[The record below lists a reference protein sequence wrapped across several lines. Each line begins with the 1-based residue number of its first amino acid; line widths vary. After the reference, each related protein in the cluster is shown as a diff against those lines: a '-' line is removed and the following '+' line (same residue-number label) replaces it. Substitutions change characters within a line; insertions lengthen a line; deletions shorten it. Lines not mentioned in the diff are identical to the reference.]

1 MQPHLSH
8 DELHTVDVLKSLACP
23 SFDDGD
29 DKPLKRRSSWKE
41 EHAGLNPPSPLAR
54 ASSGCLDFPSDGG
67 GSEPERDA
75 DEVDDI
81 LRASVKGDVSR
92 LLPEVSR
99 AALIERLRTD
109 LFEAQEKKEAGDD
122 DAASAP
128 GFATPPAASVSPREA
143 DDKAEAAPA
152 AGEEKLGT
160 FKGVFLPCLQNI
172 LGVILFLRLCW
183 ITGQAGALGA
193 TGIVLICATS
203 TFLTALSL
211 SAVATNGKVEAGGPY
226 FVISR
231 NLGPEVGT
239 AVGLLFY
246 LGTTIAASM
255 YVLGA
260 VEALYD
266 GFAGA
271 TRSADFP
278 LRSVLTALAMMAL
291 LAAIVHVG
299 VKQVNAAASVFLSI
313 VLLSVFCLIMGI
325 LLFAGDAYSG
335 ELGGGDR
342 DFFDNVKPNFEEDDG
357 VQWDFRSLLAI
368 FYPSVT
374 GIMAGSNRSGVLA
387 TPSKS
392 IPLGTLA
399 AIALTTFLYVVVV
412 WLYGLVVAHDVLIE
426 EKLVVAL
433 VAWPSPIIVKLG
445 IIMSCVGAAL
455 QSLTGAPRL
464 LAAIASDGALPVLA
478 AFAPPVDAGW
488 PALALTWFV
497 ASIPCLAGELNAI
510 TPIVTMFFLL
520 MYATV
525 NLSCFCLAY
534 LKSPGFRPTW
544 RYFHWSSALLGFFWC
559 VGLMFTIS
567 WRGLEATLALIFA
580 FSIMYYV
587 RKQRISKDWG
597 DAGAGLRFQVARDQ
611 LLALTE

>member
-1 MQPHLSH
+1 MEYEPNDDEPTDFDMQPHLSH

-54 ASSGCLDFPSDGG
+54 ASSGCLDFSSDGG
-67 GSEPERDA
+67 GSEPERRGTRPTTS
-75 DEVDDI
+75 
-81 LRASVKGDVSR
+81 RAAKRQGRRVAGCCQ
-92 LLPEVSR
+92 VSR
-99 AALIERLRTD
+99 AALIERLRT
-109 LFEAQEKKEAGDD
+109 ASRGAGEEGGRRRRKRRR
-122 DAASAP
+122 AGFSERPP
-128 GFATPPAASVSPREA
+128 GVVSRGGRQG
-143 DDKAEAAPA
+143 EAAPA
-152 AGEEKLGT
+152 PGEEKLGT

-278 LRSVLTALAMMAL
+278 LRSVLTALAMMAPR
-291 LAAIVHVG
+291 AIAHAG

-325 LLFAGDAYSG
+325 LLFAGDA
-335 ELGGGDR
+335 
-342 DFFDNVKPNFEEDDG
+342 
-357 VQWDFRSLLAI
+357 LLAI

-374 GIMAGSNRSGVLA
+374 GIMAGRTGPARSDA
-387 TPSKS
+387 AKS

-412 WLYGLVVAHDVLIE
+412 WLYGLVVAYDVLIE
-426 EKLVVAL
+426 EKSPARQRGR
-433 VAWPSPIIVKLG
+433 ARPS
-445 IIMSCVGAAL
+445 
-455 QSLTGAPRL
+455 
-464 LAAIASDGALPVLA
+464 
-478 AFAPPVDAGW
+478 
-488 PALALTWFV
+488 
-497 ASIPCLAGELNAI
+497 
-510 TPIVTMFFLL
+510 
-520 MYATV
+520 
-525 NLSCFCLAY
+525 
-534 LKSPGFRPTW
+534 
-544 RYFHWSSALLGFFWC
+544 
-559 VGLMFTIS
+559 
-567 WRGLEATLALIFA
+567 
-580 FSIMYYV
+580 
-587 RKQRISKDWG
+587 
-597 DAGAGLRFQVARDQ
+597 
-611 LLALTE
+611 